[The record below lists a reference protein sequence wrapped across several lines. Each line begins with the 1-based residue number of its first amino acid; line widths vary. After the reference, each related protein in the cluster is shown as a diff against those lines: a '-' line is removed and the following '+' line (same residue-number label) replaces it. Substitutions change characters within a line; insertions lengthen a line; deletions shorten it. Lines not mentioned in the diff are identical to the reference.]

1 MMWGNH
7 GFWGSGW
14 GWPVFAI
21 MAVAMITG
29 MVMMGRMMMRHGTSP
44 STGEN
49 STSRPT
55 WETGNRAGETP
66 GQILERRLASGEID
80 VEEFQRLRDALQPAR
95 TSPADAAEPSAPD
108 RPRPVPDRD
117 AF

>member
-21 MAVAMITG
+21 MAVAMIAC
-29 MVMMGRMMMRHGTSP
+29 MAMMGRMMMRHGTSP
-44 STGEN
+44 ATGEN

-55 WETGNRAGETP
+55 WETSNRAGETP

-80 VEEFQRLRDALQPAR
+80 VEEFRRLHDALQPAR
-95 TSPADAAEPSAPD
+95 TAPADAAEPGGAGPPSPGA
-108 RPRPVPDRD
+108 
-117 AF
+117 

>member
-21 MAVAMITG
+21 MAVAMIAC
-29 MVMMGRMMMRHGTSP
+29 MVMMGRMMMRRGTSA
-44 STGEN
+44 STGE
-49 STSRPT
+49 TAPPGPLGKQVT
-55 WETGNRAGETP
+55 VGETA

-80 VEEFQRLRDALQPAR
+80 VEEFRRLRDALRPAR
-95 TSPADAAEPSAPD
+95 TSPADAAEPSGAGP
-108 RPRPVPDRD
+108 PLPG
-117 AF
+117 A

>member
-21 MAVAMITG
+21 MAVAMFAC
-29 MVMMGRMMMRHGTSP
+29 MAMMARMMMRHGTSP
-44 STGEN
+44 PMWQA
-49 STSRPT
+49 SRRDQEP
-55 WETGNRAGETP
+55 P

-80 VEEFQRLRDALQPAR
+80 VEEFRRLRDALQPAR
-95 TSPADAAEPSAPD
+95 TSPADAAEPSGAGPPSPD
-108 RPRPVPDRD
+108 S
-117 AF
+117 

>member
-21 MAVAMITG
+21 MAVAMIAG

-55 WETGNRAGETP
+55 RETGNRVEETP

-80 VEEFQRLRDALQPAR
+80 VEEFQRLRDVLQSAR
-95 TSPADAAEPSAPD
+95 TSPADAAEPSGAGPSS
-108 RPRPVPDRD
+108 PG
-117 AF
+117 A

>member
-1 MMWGNH
+1 MMWGYH

-14 GWPVFAI
+14 GWPVLAI
-21 MAVAMITG
+21 TAVAMIAC
-29 MVMMGRMMMRHGTSP
+29 MVMMGRMMIRHGA
-44 STGEN
+44 
-49 STSRPT
+49 SRPR

-95 TSPADAAEPSAPD
+95 TSPADATEPSAPD
-108 RPRPVPDRD
+108 RPRPVPERD